1 MPRPWRDL
9 DELVRTVESRA
20 THLASSIH
28 GPSHWRAV
36 GATTAELAS
45 ASAPG
50 PAEVVGDGGDRA
62 GVAGARGTAAGA
74 DAGRAAAT
82 EGGAGGRDLA
92 AGDTTADGPDPA
104 AADRE
109 LLLLFALLHD
119 ACRVDD
125 GRDLEHGPRAEVL
138 LADLRTAGHLDL
150 AADRADVLAE
160 ALRDHTAGGLS
171 AEPTI
176 AVCWD
181 ADRLLIGRVGI
192 VPDPR
197 FCSTVEARRR
207 AHVSELPDLVGP
219 PTWGEVAALLG
230 VA

>member
-1 MPRPWRDL
+1 MRRPWRDL
-9 DELVRTVESRA
+9 DELVRTVEGRA
-20 THLASSIH
+20 THLSSQIH

-36 GATTAELAS
+36 GATAAELVA
-45 ASAPG
+45 APPPG
-50 PAEVVGDGGDRA
+50 PADVVGDGGD
-62 GVAGARGTAAGA
+62 
-74 DAGRAAAT
+74 AGREPT
-82 EGGAGGRDLA
+82 
-92 AGDTTADGPDPA
+92 GPDPV

-119 ACRVDD
+119 ACRLDD

-171 AEPTI
+171 VEPTI

-197 FCSTVEARRR
+197 FCSTAEGRRR
-207 AHVSELPDLVGP
+207 AHDGALPDLVGP
-219 PTWGEVAALLG
+219 PTWSAVAVLLG